1 LPKRCSRRIV
11 ITPSLEYD
19 DDQCSPPSGLCPHW
33 RGLSLWEHFSG
44 EHESPDRGILM
55 ADLVMLFVD
64 YQNTYHIARGGE
76 VNPLGFWAR

>member
-1 LPKRCSRRIV
+1 
-11 ITPSLEYD
+11 
-19 DDQCSPPSGLCPHW
+19 
-33 RGLSLWEHFSG
+33 LWEHFSG

-76 VNPLGFWAR
+76 VNPLGF